1 MSVDELLRAVDNLS
15 EPEFDKLVDRVL
27 WLKAKRKTQ
36 LLNPAETKLLL
47 EINQGIP
54 AELYQSY
61 QALRAK
67 RDDETLTDDEY
78 TKLIEL
84 SNQMEM
90 LSAKRLAAL
99 AQLADIRQ
107 ISLLQLM
114 DDLGIP
120 GASFD

>member
-67 RDDETLTDDEY
+67 RDDETLTDG
-78 TKLIEL
+78 
-84 SNQMEM
+84 
-90 LSAKRLAAL
+90 AKRLAAL
-99 AQLADIRQ
+99 AQLAEIRQ